1 MVVCLP
7 DDKWDAWLDPE
18 VGKDEAASLL
28 VPIPSDAMRA
38 YPVVPLVSNVKNE
51 GPELLEPLP
60 GH

>member
-1 MVVCLP
+1 M
-7 DDKWDAWLDPE
+7 
-18 VGKDEAASLL
+18 L
-28 VPIPSDAMRA
+28 VPMPADEMRA